1 MTTTT
6 VEERVAHLEA
16 QVAELRGERPHLA
29 TSADIERLEGRMLEI
44 EVRMTRWLV
53 GTMLAGFA
61 VVIAALKLLP

>member
-1 MTTTT
+1 MTTIT
-6 VEERVAHLEA
+6 VEERVA

-29 TSADIERLEGRMLEI
+29 TAADIERLEVRMLEI
-44 EVRMTRWLV
+44 EARMTRWLV

>member
-6 VEERVAHLEA
+6 VEDRVAQLEA

-44 EVRMTRWLV
+44 EARMTRWLV